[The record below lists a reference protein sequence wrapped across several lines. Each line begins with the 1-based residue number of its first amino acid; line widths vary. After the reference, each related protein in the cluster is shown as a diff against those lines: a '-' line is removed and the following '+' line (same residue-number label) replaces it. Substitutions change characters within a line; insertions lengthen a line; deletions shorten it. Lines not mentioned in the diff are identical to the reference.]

1 MEGSKSKRKQPSATE
16 ANPTKRAAGEM
27 TEGSAAECVGAT
39 AEGSPQHAFSAEI
52 ELLLPHTHIERI
64 MKKILPSH
72 MKVSPDA
79 VRITQECVSSLAGLV
94 SSEAGKQALI
104 NKRSL
109 VHSADV
115 VLALDN
121 LGYRDT
127 SELVNLYMSKV
138 RKAKLG

>member
-1 MEGSKSKRKQPSATE
+1 MEGSKAKRKQPSSTE
-16 ANPTKRAAGEM
+16 ANPTKRAAGEL
-27 TEGSAAECVGAT
+27 TEGSAEGVGVT
-39 AEGSPQHAFSAEI
+39 TEGSPQHVLSEI

-79 VRITQECVSSLAGLV
+79 VRITQECVSSFAGLV
-94 SSEAGKQALI
+94 TSEAGKHALI

-109 VHSADV
+109 VHSTDI

-127 SELVNLYMSKV
+127 SELVHLYMNKV